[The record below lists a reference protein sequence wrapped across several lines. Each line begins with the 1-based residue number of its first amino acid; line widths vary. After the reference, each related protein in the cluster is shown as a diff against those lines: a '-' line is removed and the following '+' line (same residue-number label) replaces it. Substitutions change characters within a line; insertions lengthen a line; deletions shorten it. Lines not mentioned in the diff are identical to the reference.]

1 MKPLHHVVVLGRQM
15 NYPRAR
21 QLKVPL
27 HFGGLM
33 YHLFRSFRISYDASY
48 HVLAIICLVQIVNSV
63 TVRGTQS
70 LPIGW
75 VGIQ

>member
-1 MKPLHHVVVLGRQM
+1 M

-63 TVRGTQS
+63 TVRGITPPMLTGRLS
-70 LPIGW
+70 LLSRLNIAGPKPG
-75 VGIQ
+75 